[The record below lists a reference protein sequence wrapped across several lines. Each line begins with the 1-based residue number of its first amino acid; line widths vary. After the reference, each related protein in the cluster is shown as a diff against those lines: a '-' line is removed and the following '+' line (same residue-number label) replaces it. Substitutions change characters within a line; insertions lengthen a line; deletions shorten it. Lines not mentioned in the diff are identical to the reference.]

1 MVVET
6 IPKLVGFIYALIMIF
21 VIAYLWYAKK
31 WNKKTGLLLLAIS
44 ALMGFLVFAPVAPY
58 QFQQIVLGNAQETGG
73 SLIAGVAGL
82 LVILIL
88 SLLLGR
94 FFCGY
99 LCPVG
104 TVQEIAYHTPVPKIN
119 PQQRNTLM
127 VVRAAFFIVF
137 LAAAFLFSA
146 SLLALFGIKDFFYL
160 SLTTGSVVFAAIV
173 IVSFFFYRPFC
184 RVFCPYGFLL
194 ALVAAKSRYKIERT
208 DACIECKKCET
219 ICPTGESKRD
229 DSKAECYLCGRCIE
243 VCPKDALVYRRI
255 STPGKKPGI

>member
-6 IPKLVGFIYALIMIF
+6 IPKMVGFIYALIMIF
-21 VIAYLWYAKK
+21 VIAYLWFAKK
-31 WNKKTGLLLLAIS
+31 WNQKIGWLILVVS

-58 QFQQIVLGNAQETGG
+58 QFQQIALGNAQEPGA

-104 TVQEIAYHTPVPKIN
+104 SVQEIAYHARVPKIN
-119 PQQRNTLM
+119 QRYPRALM

-146 SLLALFGIKDFFYL
+146 NLLALFGIRDFFYL
-160 SLTTGSVVFAAIV
+160 SLTEGSVVFAAIV
-173 IVSFFFYRPFC
+173 IVSFLFYRPFC
-184 RVFCPYGFLL
+184 RMVCPYGFLL
-194 ALVAAKSRYKIERT
+194 ALAAARSRCKIERT

-229 DSKAECYLCGRCIE
+229 DAKAECYLCGRCIE

-255 STPGKKPGI
+255 TSQEKEPGL